1 MILTE
6 LQQYCLTLLAD
17 SDNSAKIYG
26 VVKYAPISYFTDSSE
41 WFVRSDGT
49 IASAGIVLNVDK
61 TWLRAN
67 QTIYSN
73 RLTIEQNRDA
83 QGVTYRTTLRGQY
96 VAHSAATLNEL
107 HQLCG
112 LPLILNVVT
121 PSGEYVIGTPDH
133 PVRLTY
139 VFDNLEKYNFQWSQV
154 SATPPNGFT
163 NASTIIPPISGG
175 GGGTTIE
182 SLAELIDAIFGTVT
196 YRNDDEA
203 KAAGR
208 NIGELY
214 ILSADND
221 YSFDLYRTPKRII
234 E

>member
-1 MILTE
+1 M
-6 LQQYCLTLLAD
+6 LLAD

-26 VVKYAPISYFTDSSE
+26 VVKYAPIDYFTDNSE

-49 IASAGIVLNVDK
+49 IAASGIVLKSGK

-73 RLTIEQNRDA
+73 RLTVEQNRDA
-83 QGVTYRTTLRGQY
+83 QGVTYRTILRGQY
-96 VAHSAATLNEL
+96 VPHSAATLHEL

-112 LPLILNVVT
+112 LPLILNIVT
-121 PSGEYVIGTPDH
+121 PSGEYVIGTPDY

-139 VFDNLEKYNFQWSQV
+139 AFDNLEKYNFQWTQLSP
-154 SATPPNGFT
+154 TPHSGFT
-163 NASTIIPPISGG
+163 NASTIIPPIPDG

-182 SLAELIDAIFGTVT
+182 NLAELIDAIFGTAT

-208 NIGELY
+208 NVGELY

-221 YSFDLYRTPKRII
+221 YSFDLYRTPKRIL